1 MNGLTEQDYAEAF
14 GVELPDEGGAAD
26 GGTQEPVENGTGGA
40 GEESAAQEP
49 GTEAH
54 EDGGDPEEAG
64 GGAAA
69 PGAEAGQSAEERSRQ
84 AYGRRAREREAER
97 QALTAAA
104 QARVDAVYADL
115 FAGQTNPYTGQP
127 IRTEA
132 DFRAYQEAKARQE
145 REEQMLSAGVDPAA
159 LQGMVDDAVKP
170 LREQVQRQRLEG
182 MSAEARNVTA
192 QAQAAIRQGLEA
204 VRVKYDGS
212 VQSLE
217 DIVAMP
223 TGEAFRGYVEKGLSI
238 EDAFYMA
245 NRDAVDK
252 RRMEAS
258 SRPAASATWPRCPAL
273 RVRHPMW
280 PRRGRRSCTARSI
293 PMRRT
298 TRSTPHT
305 ENSTNSEAPTR
316 GGKGDNKLCSCL
328 AECWWAIRLP
338 SCICSPLTARPTR
351 WARR

>member
-54 EDGGDPEEAG
+54 EDGGDPAETG

-69 PGAEAGQSAEERSRQ
+69 PGAEALGAEALGAEAGQSAEERSRQ

-217 DIVAMP
+217 DIMAMP
-223 TGEAFRGYVEKGLSI
+223 TGEAFHGYVEKGLSI

-252 RRMEAS
+252 RRMEAAKQAGIKQAS
-258 SRPAASATWPRCPAL
+258 GKRHMAPVPGAA
-273 RVRHPMW
+273 
-280 PRRGRRSCTARSI
+280 G
-293 PMRRT
+293 
-298 TRSTPHT
+298 
-305 ENSTNSEAPTR
+305 EAPYVATPR
-316 GGKGDNKLCSCL
+316 QKELYREINPNATDDEINAAYGEFYKQ
-328 AECWWAIRLP
+328 
-338 SCICSPLTARPTR
+338 
-351 WARR
+351 

>member
-26 GGTQEPVENGTGGA
+26 GGTQEPVENGTGGT
-40 GEESAAQEP
+40 GEEGAALEQAAE
-49 GTEAH
+49 TDE
-54 EDGGDPEEAG
+54 GGGATDEAG
-64 GGAAA
+64 GGAET
-69 PGAEAGQSAEERSRQ
+69 PGAEAGQSTEERSRQ

-145 REEQMLSAGVDPAA
+145 REAQMLSAGVDPAA

-223 TGEAFRGYVEKGLSI
+223 TGAAFRDYVERGLSI

-252 RRMEAS
+252 RRMEAAKQAGIKQAS
-258 SRPAASATWPRCPAL
+258 GKRHMAPVPGAA
-273 RVRHPMW
+273 
-280 PRRGRRSCTARSI
+280 G
-293 PMRRT
+293 
-298 TRSTPHT
+298 
-305 ENSTNSEAPTR
+305 EAPYVATPR
-316 GGKGDNKLCSCL
+316 QRELYREINPNATDDEINAAYGEFYKQ
-328 AECWWAIRLP
+328 
-338 SCICSPLTARPTR
+338 
-351 WARR
+351 

>member
-26 GGTQEPVENGTGGA
+26 GGTQEPAENSIGA
-40 GEESAAQEP
+40 ASEEGEALEQAA
-49 GTEAH
+49 EAD
-54 EDGGDPEEAG
+54 EDGGNTGEAG

-69 PGAEAGQSAEERSRQ
+69 QHTEARQSAEERSRQ

-132 DFRAYQEAKARQE
+132 DFRAYREARARQE
-145 REEQMLSAGVDPAA
+145 REEQMLSAGVDPTA
-159 LQGMVDDAVKP
+159 LRGMVDDAVKP
-170 LREQVQRQRLEG
+170 LREEVQRQRLENV
-182 MSAEARNVTA
+182 SAEARNVTA

-204 VRVKYDGS
+204 VRVKYDSGIRT
-212 VQSLE
+212 LE
-217 DIVAMP
+217 DIAAMP
-223 TGEAFRGYVEKGLSI
+223 TGAAFRGYVEKGLSI

-252 RRMEAS
+252 RRMEAAKKAGIKQAS
-258 SRPAASATWPRCPAL
+258 GKRHMAPVPGAA
-273 RVRHPMW
+273 
-280 PRRGRRSCTARSI
+280 G
-293 PMRRT
+293 
-298 TRSTPHT
+298 
-305 ENSTNSEAPTR
+305 EAPYVATPR
-316 GGKGDNKLCSCL
+316 QREMYREINPNATDDEINAAYGEFYKQ
-328 AECWWAIRLP
+328 
-338 SCICSPLTARPTR
+338 
-351 WARR
+351 

>member
-1 MNGLTEQDYAEAF
+1 MLFEQRLWAGLADGTVTTY
-14 GVELPDEGGAAD
+14 D
-26 GGTQEPVENGTGGA
+26 GGTLQMQV
-40 GEESAAQEP
+40 QQILV
-49 GTEAH
+49 H
-54 EDGGDPEEAG
+54 GDT
-64 GGAAA
+64 
-69 PGAEAGQSAEERSRQ
+69 PGAVALARAIRTEIDERLAALGRLFEERSRQ

-132 DFRAYQEAKARQE
+132 DFQAYQEAKAKQE

-192 QAQAAIRQGLEA
+192 QAQAVIRQGLEA

-252 RRMEAS
+252 RRMEAAKQAGIKQAS
-258 SRPAASATWPRCPAL
+258 GKRHMAPVPGAHRSGMSILLSVPPTAMPAPLTCEETRA
-273 RVRHPMW
+273 
-280 PRRGRRSCTARSI
+280 CT
-293 PMRRT
+293 PNPFPCRT
-298 TRSTPHT
+298 TPTP
-305 ENSTNSEAPTR
+305 
-316 GGKGDNKLCSCL
+316 
-328 AECWWAIRLP
+328 
-338 SCICSPLTARPTR
+338 RPGR
-351 WARR
+351 

>member
-40 GEESAAQEP
+40 GEESAAQKP

-69 PGAEAGQSAEERSRQ
+69 PGAEAGQNAEERSRQ
-84 AYGRRAREREAER
+84 AYGRRAR
-97 QALTAAA
+97 
-104 QARVDAVYADL
+104 
-115 FAGQTNPYTGQP
+115 
-127 IRTEA
+127 
-132 DFRAYQEAKARQE
+132 E

-245 NRDAVDK
+245 NRAAVDK
-252 RRMEAS
+252 RRMEAAKQAGIKQAS
-258 SRPAASATWPRCPAL
+258 GKRHMAPVPGAA
-273 RVRHPMW
+273 
-280 PRRGRRSCTARSI
+280 G
-293 PMRRT
+293 
-298 TRSTPHT
+298 
-305 ENSTNSEAPTR
+305 EAPYVATPR
-316 GGKGDNKLCSCL
+316 QKELYREINPNATDDEINAAYGEFYKQ
-328 AECWWAIRLP
+328 
-338 SCICSPLTARPTR
+338 
-351 WARR
+351 

>member
-54 EDGGDPEEAG
+54 EDGGDPAEAG

-84 AYGRRAREREAER
+84 AYGRRTREREAER

-145 REEQMLSAGVDPAA
+145 REAQMLSAGVDPAA

-223 TGEAFRGYVEKGLSI
+223 TGEAFRDYVEKGLSI

-252 RRMEAS
+252 RRMEAARQAGIKQAS
-258 SRPAASATWPRCPAL
+258 GKRHMAPVPGAAGEAPYVA
-273 RVRHPMW
+273 
-280 PRRGRRSCTARSI
+280 
-293 PMRRT
+293 T
-298 TRSTPHT
+298 TRQKELYREINPNATDD
-305 ENSTNSEAPTR
+305 EINAAYGEFY
-316 GGKGDNKLCSCL
+316 KQ
-328 AECWWAIRLP
+328 
-338 SCICSPLTARPTR
+338 
-351 WARR
+351 

>member
-1 MNGLTEQDYAEAF
+1 MAPAEKGRIRTERGKIGKENTMNGLTEQDYAEAF

-252 RRMEAS
+252 RRMEAAN
-258 SRPAASATWPRCPAL
+258 PKVFYKHSATTTAVAAWL
-273 RVRHPMW
+273 R
-280 PRRGRRSCTARSI
+280 
-293 PMRRT
+293 
-298 TRSTPHT
+298 
-305 ENSTNSEAPTR
+305 
-316 GGKGDNKLCSCL
+316 
-328 AECWWAIRLP
+328 
-338 SCICSPLTARPTR
+338 SPLAGNSYYFCTVYTSGTANSYDASYSRGVAPGFC
-351 WARR
+351 A